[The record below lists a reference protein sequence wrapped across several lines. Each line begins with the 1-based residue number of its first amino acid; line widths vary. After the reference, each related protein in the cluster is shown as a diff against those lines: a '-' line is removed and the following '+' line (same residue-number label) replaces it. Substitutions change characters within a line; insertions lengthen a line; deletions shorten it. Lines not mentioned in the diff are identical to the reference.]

1 MELWIRSQ
9 DKEKIVKCN
18 DLAIKTESEDGKTI
32 KGYSIVGYFDKETEY
47 EELGLY
53 SSKNQALNIL
63 DEIQAVLNKP
73 RMMVQQVFVKNEFTG
88 KYNWEEQVRPIYQT
102 SIVYEM
108 P

>member
-18 DLAIKTESEDGKTI
+18 DLLIKTESEDGKTI
-32 KGYSIVGYFDKETEY
+32 KGYSIIGYFDKQTEY
-47 EELGLY
+47 EELGFY
-53 SSKNQALNIL
+53 SSKAQALNVL
-63 DEIQAVLNKP
+63 NEIQNMLNNP
-73 RMMVQQVFVKNEFTG
+73 RMIVRNEFVKNEFTG

>member
-18 DLAIKTESEDGKTI
+18 DLVIKTESEDGKTI

-53 SSKNQALNIL
+53 SSKHQALNIL
-63 DEIQAVLNKP
+63 DEIQSILNKP